1 MNYKINNK
9 VLIKSTGEVGYVIDY
24 SPDCKQV
31 RINVVEEM
39 YIDEYTNIPHIKN
52 KFITVSI
59 DDITYIV

>member
-1 MNYKINNK
+1 MNSKIDNK
-9 VLIKSTGEVGYVIDY
+9 VLIKSTGEIGYIIDY

-39 YIDEYTNIPHIKN
+39 YIDEYTNNPHIKN

-59 DDITYIV
+59 EDITPVV